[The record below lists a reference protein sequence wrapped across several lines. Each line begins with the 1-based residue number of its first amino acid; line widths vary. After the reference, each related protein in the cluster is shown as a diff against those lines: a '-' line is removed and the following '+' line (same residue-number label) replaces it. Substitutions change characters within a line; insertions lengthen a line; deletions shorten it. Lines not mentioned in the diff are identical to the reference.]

1 MVRNVS
7 KSILKVNRR
16 LALYCFKDI
25 QNRFQS
31 AYRNMYGLDIPV
43 LLDDE
48 LPLGIGVSS
57 DYLFED
63 HFVKIGVNGLCDS
76 YISFPLSSVSDAKFV
91 KVLVSMFHENHHM
104 DNCLC
109 GYQDCRS
116 DKNENLALAMCY
128 LADHDNHFYYK
139 GNHNYYKNLREI
151 DAECAGIVDAC
162 DYLCEKFPD
171 KTKECEQLLVQY
183 VNNKVELVRQGKIDY
198 FFDASC
204 KEFQSLDDVTQAFDD
219 CFVNAM
225 NKFRVYPFNRNCDD
239 LAMSKFCQ
247 DREWRKLHSQM
258 LDAEIGVE
266 RDKMIGA
273 IVLAVHPEYQ
283 DKIYDLKGVDFSP
296 NAVFGQPFPYDEE
309 IAKVRERVGKNRC
322 LPDVSEMPDCDTF
335 DFTNI

>member
-1 MVRNVS
+1 
-7 KSILKVNRR
+7 
-16 LALYCFKDI
+16 
-25 QNRFQS
+25 
-31 AYRNMYGLDIPV
+31 
-43 LLDDE
+43 
-48 LPLGIGVSS
+48 
-57 DYLFED
+57 
-63 HFVKIGVNGLCDS
+63 
-76 YISFPLSSVSDAKFV
+76 
-91 KVLVSMFHENHHM
+91 
-104 DNCLC
+104 
-109 GYQDCRS
+109 
-116 DKNENLALAMCY
+116 MCY
-128 LADHDNHFYYK
+128 LADHDNSFYYK
-139 GNHNYYKNLREI
+139 GNHNYHKNLREI

-219 CFVNAM
+219 CFVDAM
-225 NKFRVYPFNRNCDD
+225 SKFRVYPFNRNCDD

-247 DREWRKLHSQM
+247 DRKWRKLHSRM

-283 DKIYDLKGVDFSP
+283 DKIHDLKDIDFSP

-309 IAKVRERVGKNRC
+309 IVRVRGRVGKNRG
-322 LPDVSEMPDCDTF
+322 LPDVSDIQDDDIL
-335 DFTNI
+335 DFTNT